1 MDHLLHQMI
10 HRMMVDN
17 PRTMLIDNPRIR
29 LTVWIS
35 VIHIIPYNLHAILR
49 GMTLNTPRIVN
60 NILQPLLA
68 VELIKKIY
76 IHCES
81 ENYWK
86 RNRSI
91 YIEEDMENIDIHSQ
105 SRDI

>member
-10 HRMMVDN
+10 HRMMVDNPRTMLIDN

-81 ENYWK
+81 ENY
-86 RNRSI
+86 
-91 YIEEDMENIDIHSQ
+91 
-105 SRDI
+105 